1 MIPAAWPAAIAHI
14 DADCFYASCE
24 LLRRPELRGKPV
36 CVLSSQDA
44 CIVAK
49 TYDAKAAGIN
59 TGMAVWEARKKL
71 PDAVYIPA
79 DFRFYGL
86 VSHKMFAILRR
97 FTPIVEQY
105 SIDEAF
111 ADLYGL
117 RSFWHLGY
125 DGLADAIRGTV
136 KREAGI
142 TVSIGVSV
150 SRTLAKMASDAN
162 KPDGS
167 KIVSGHDIGAFL
179 QGQSVRDIPGI
190 GDNRAALL
198 AKFGI
203 RSALDFSR
211 APESLI
217 RRLLGRGG
225 SDLWRELNGQ
235 RVFDIEHQPRLPK
248 SMARTASLGLRT
260 SDPRMVRAHLSR
272 HCFRLGM
279 DMLAQGIVARRFTVM
294 LRLGSFERVYQAGH
308 ESTPAADDR
317 QSAHHPAHRRRGA
330 RPTAENRHAGER
342 LRHRRH
348 GDRTGLQQ
356 TAGAVRRQGGREDA
370 AAMAGRAHSTPAV
383 RLPDPAPGPFS
394 GGGATATSRALSLS
408 AATCLLKR
416 QAALATCCGWRINRT
431 SGMVSSA
438 ITIMTR
444 KSNR

>member
-190 GDNRAALL
+190 GGNRTALL
-198 AKFGI
+198 HKFGI
-203 RSALDFSR
+203 HSAFDFSR

-225 SDLWRELNGQ
+225 FDLWRELNGQ

-294 LRLGSFERVYQAGH
+294 LRLGSFERVYQEVRLPQTTGNLL
-308 ESTPAADDR
+308 TIQR
-317 QSAHHPAHRRRGA
+317 
-330 RPTAENRHAGER
+330 TAGEALGR
-342 LRHRRH
+342 LLK
-348 GDRTGLQQ
+348 TGMLVNACGIVATEIEPACSRQQ
-356 TAGAVRRQGGREDA
+356 ELFADKADAKMLPLWQAVHTARRQFGSPILRPARSLEVVQ
-370 AAMAGRAHSTPAV
+370 RQPAV
-383 RLPDPAPGPFS
+383 RFRYPLL
-394 GGGATATSRALSLS
+394 RA
-408 AATCLLKR
+408 C
-416 QAALATCCGWRINRT
+416 
-431 SGMVSSA
+431 
-438 ITIMTR
+438 
-444 KSNR
+444 